1 MDSITSRYYQCGYLY
16 YKTKVPLQSSQLTLV
31 HSDAFIQFI
40 HSLSSLS
47 LSELLVD
54 VNIEFYLFYFQV
66 IVQYQQSSGEILIDE
81 NSTKCFYNHYLH
93 IYDVLDTSSLSS
105 IIHYLY
111 CLYDYL
117 SSCSTFEL
125 HAQQLFSFLFLHEC
139 LYFYH
144 CWSCS
149 CSSTLSFASSGY
161 SKSQIIQSIQL
172 YRWKLVEVC
181 LYLKRLACSFY
192 WRRKSICHGK
202 RIVLQSFKFIWRIVS
217 LLVMMR

>member
-1 MDSITSRYYQCGYLY
+1 MTTFFYRTLAILFLSTSSSFSSLFSMDSITSRYYQCGYLY

-144 CWSCS
+144 
-149 CSSTLSFASSGY
+149 Y
-161 SKSQIIQSIQL
+161 
-172 YRWKLVEVC
+172 
-181 LYLKRLACSFY
+181 
-192 WRRKSICHGK
+192 
-202 RIVLQSFKFIWRIVS
+202 
-217 LLVMMR
+217 

>member
-1 MDSITSRYYQCGYLY
+1 MTTFFYRTLAILFLSTSSSFSSLFSMDSITSRYYQCGYLY

-111 CLYDYL
+111 CLIYHQVIIDL
-117 SSCSTFEL
+117 FFLEL
-125 HAQQLFSFLFLHEC
+125 
-139 LYFYH
+139 
-144 CWSCS
+144 
-149 CSSTLSFASSGY
+149 
-161 SKSQIIQSIQL
+161 
-172 YRWKLVEVC
+172 
-181 LYLKRLACSFY
+181 
-192 WRRKSICHGK
+192 
-202 RIVLQSFKFIWRIVS
+202 
-217 LLVMMR
+217 